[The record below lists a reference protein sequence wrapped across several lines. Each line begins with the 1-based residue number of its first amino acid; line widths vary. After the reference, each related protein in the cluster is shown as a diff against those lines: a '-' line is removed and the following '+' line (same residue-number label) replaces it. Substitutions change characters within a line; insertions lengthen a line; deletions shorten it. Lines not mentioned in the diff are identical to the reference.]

1 VPSKEQHPGKLKQPP
16 SEGELEALR
25 AALKKAAGNPVA
37 RRGMIVHEVRKAMG
51 RGTRVELRCH
61 SYSSRGYVVRVEQG
75 PGGALTAV
83 VDTGSLLV
91 PVPLD
96 DVVEVKPTL

>member
-1 VPSKEQHPGKLKQPP
+1 MADKPHPGKLKQPP
-16 SEGELEALR
+16 SEKELETLR
-25 AALKKAAGNPVA
+25 ALLRKAAENPVA

-51 RGTRVELRCH
+51 RDAPVELRT
-61 SYSSRGYVVRVEQG
+61 RGYSAAGHVIRVDKVEGDRLVAVVRRNGV
-75 PGGALTAV
+75 T
-83 VDTGSLLV
+83 T